1 MEKKRLST
9 ENLVLAALLT
19 ALVVILQLLSLVAR
33 AFGIPFSISLALIP
47 IVIGAAICGPKIGA
61 WLGFVCGIVVLL
73 TDSAAFMAVNPAGTV
88 ITVLVKGILAGLA
101 AGLVYK
107 ALSKVNTYLA
117 VIASA
122 AICPIVNT
130 GTFLI
135 GCLVFFL
142 DTIEGWA
149 LAAGFTGNI
158 ASYMIFGLVVINFV
172 IEIAVNMIVSP
183 VIVYLINIKKNK
195 QY

>member
-9 ENLVLAALLT
+9 ENMVLAALLT
-19 ALVVILQLLSLVAR
+19 ALVVILQLLSLAAR

-61 WLGFVCGIVVLL
+61 YLGFVCGIVVLL

-101 AGLVYK
+101 AGLAYK
-107 ALSKVNTYLA
+107 ALSMVNTYLA
-117 VIASA
+117 VMVSA
-122 AICPIVNT
+122 AVCPIVNT
-130 GTFLI
+130 GTFLL
-135 GCLVFFL
+135 GCLVFFM
-142 DTIEGWA
+142 DTIQGWA

-158 ASYMIFGLVVINFV
+158 ASYMIFGLVGINFV
-172 IEIAVNMIVSP
+172 IELLVDIIVAP
-183 VIVYLINIKKNK
+183 IIVYLINIKKKK